1 MYVIEY
7 NDKLNQFNISREDL
21 VIPSRDWR
29 CIGRAFTLE
38 EAEKLLDKIRGYYER
53 Y

>member
-1 MYVIEY
+1 MFVIEY

-21 VIPSRDWR
+21 IIPSRDWR
-29 CIGRAFTLE
+29 PIGRARTLK
-38 EAEKLLDKIRGYYER
+38 EAEVLLDKIRGFYER